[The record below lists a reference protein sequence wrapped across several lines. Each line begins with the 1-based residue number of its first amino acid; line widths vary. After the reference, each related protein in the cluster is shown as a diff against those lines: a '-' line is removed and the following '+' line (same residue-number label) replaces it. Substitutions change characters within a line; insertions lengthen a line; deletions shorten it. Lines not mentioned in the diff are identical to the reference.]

1 MSARGLDV
9 IERAFQQAAQKG
21 RAALIPYI
29 PLGYPNLGDSLQLV
43 EAAVDAGADL
53 VELGLPFSD
62 PLADGPTIQH
72 ATHTALQG
80 GMTVSKCLEAARTLR
95 SRDVDVPLVFMGYYN
110 PILNYGEDA
119 FCRACA
125 EAGVDGLIVPD
136 LPPEEAADLEC
147 SAEKNGLALIY
158 LLAPTSSAERVRMVC
173 ERSRGFV
180 YVVSVA
186 GTTGTRDS
194 LPPNLDSLI
203 RQVKSATSK
212 PVAVGFGIASPEQA
226 ATVASLADGVIV
238 GSAIVKK
245 AAESDATDKVRSF
258 VASLHEAMDKRNRV
272 WEKR

>member
-1 MSARGLDV
+1 MRARGLDA
-9 IERAFQQAAQKG
+9 IENAFRQARQKG

-29 PLGYPNLGDSLQLV
+29 PLGYPNVEDSLHLV
-43 EAAVDAGADL
+43 EAAIDGGADI

-72 ATHTALQG
+72 ATHEALQG
-80 GMTVSKCLEAARTLR
+80 GVTVSKCLEAVRTMRLR
-95 SRDVDVPLVFMGYYN
+95 GVTVPLVFMGYYN
-110 PILNYGEDA
+110 PILSYGEDS

-136 LPPEEAADLEC
+136 LPPEEAADLED
-147 SAEKNGLALIY
+147 AAGRNGVALIY
-158 LLAPTSSAERVRMVC
+158 LLAPTSSAERVSTVC

-186 GTTGTRDS
+186 GITGARHS
-194 LPPNLDSLI
+194 LPPNLDTLV

-238 GSAIVKK
+238 GSASEKGHGIGCNWPGAFICVIIVC
-245 AAESDATDKVRSF
+245 S
-258 VASLHEAMDKRNRV
+258 HG
-272 WEKR
+272 